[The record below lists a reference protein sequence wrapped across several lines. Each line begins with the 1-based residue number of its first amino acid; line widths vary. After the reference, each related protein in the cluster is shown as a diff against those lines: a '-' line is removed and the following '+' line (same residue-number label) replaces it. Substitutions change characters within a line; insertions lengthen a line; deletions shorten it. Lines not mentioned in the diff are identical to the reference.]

1 MKQLSIPIIFL
12 LMVLSTAAWAKETPN
27 YGEPFRA
34 QLEVPQPAEAL
45 VNRGPDFTQS
55 VGHRDLNVTYRSHG
69 FGVDWAQI
77 NTHGWSSGGRTL
89 GVSVVPTLLVLNDG
103 KLGAG
108 AVVSAR
114 LSDVVQLTHTSHFG
128 GAQRHITAVSLAPKS
143 SVSLDVLRVAGAGGS
158 QTRVGPAVKLTKN
171 LRLWYGVG
179 LGDSSNLV
187 LVNGNIRF

>member
-1 MKQLSIPIIFL
+1 MKQLSILIIFL
-12 LMVLSTAAWAKETPN
+12 SLVLNSTAWAQENLN
-27 YGEPFRA
+27 YGNPLRA
-34 QLEVPQPAEAL
+34 QLKVPQAAEAL

-55 VGHRDLNVTYRSHG
+55 VGHRDLNVTYRSYG
-69 FGVDWAQI
+69 VGVDWAQI
-77 NTHGWSSGGRTL
+77 NTHGWSSGGRTF
-89 GVSVVPTLLVLNDG
+89 GVSVAPTLLVTGDG
-103 KLGAG
+103 KMGVG

-128 GAQRHITAVSLAPKS
+128 GVQRHITALSLAPNS
-143 SVSLDVLRVAGAGGS
+143 SVSLDVLRVAGAGSG